1 MKWDA
6 KLSEQAEKQFSRLPS
21 KDQRIVS
28 NSIDAM
34 EADPFHGN
42 VLKLEGKENEG
53 RYRKRA
59 GRWRIFF
66 RVDSAKAV
74 IGISAILPRN
84 EKTYK

>member
-6 KLSEQAEKQFSRLPS
+6 KLSEQAEKQFSRLS
-21 KDQRIVS
+21 RKDQRIVGR
-28 NSIDAM
+28 SIDAM
-34 EADPFHGN
+34 EYDPLHGN
-42 VLKLEGKENEG
+42 VLKFEGKENEG

-66 RVDSAKAV
+66 RIDIAKAIV
-74 IGISAILPRN
+74 GISAILPRN